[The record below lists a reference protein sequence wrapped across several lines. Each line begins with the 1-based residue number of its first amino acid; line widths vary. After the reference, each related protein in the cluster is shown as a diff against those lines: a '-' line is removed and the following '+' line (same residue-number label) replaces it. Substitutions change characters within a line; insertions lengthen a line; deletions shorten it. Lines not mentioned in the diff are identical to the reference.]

1 MIFYPLVLYVYELT
15 VLRILFHFDADPGH
29 GSNLKNGNGIK
40 IGLDRV
46 FEKKEMSEVYS
57 SFVSYFL
64 LKLYEPF
71 KY

>member
-46 FEKKEMSEVYS
+46 FDKKRNVRSL
-57 SFVSYFL
+57 FFL
-64 LKLYEPF
+64 CILFFAKTV
-71 KY
+71 